1 MTTNSVVSAFRVLEA
16 VGELQPVGLSDLT
29 RAVELP
35 KSTVQRCLLT
45 LQELGWLRST
55 TTQPTRW
62 NLTYR
67 AFSVGCQARDHQSI
81 REAALPFLN
90 QLQLDTTET
99 IHLCAPDDRE
109 LVLIERLDTAHPL
122 RAFLT
127 LGTRIPMHASATG
140 LAFLAACPP
149 DFVNTYLRLELA
161 PRTDNTITDPETLR
175 ATLDEIRERGYSIN
189 QEGLSTGITA
199 LGAAILDSQGTPVGA
214 LSVSGPSSRITP
226 DKFAAL
232 GQAAR
237 DTADRVRTA
246 L

>member
-1 MTTNSVVSAFRVLEA
+1 
-16 VGELQPVGLSDLT
+16 
-29 RAVELP
+29 
-35 KSTVQRCLLT
+35 
-45 LQELGWLRST
+45 
-55 TTQPTRW
+55 
-62 NLTYR
+62 
-67 AFSVGCQARDHQSI
+67 
-81 REAALPFLN
+81 
-90 QLQLDTTET
+90 
-99 IHLCAPDDRE
+99 
-109 LVLIERLDTAHPL
+109 
-122 RAFLT
+122 
-127 LGTRIPMHASATG
+127 MHASATG

-149 DFVNTYLRLELA
+149 DFVDTYLRLELA